1 MPGGFS
7 SGFSSGFGPTGSSV
21 NPFPPS
27 GPTTLTAIIPSY
39 LYQQYADD
47 ASLQAFVQ
55 AWNAYAQTYLTWFA
69 EGQMANYTVQ
79 VGPMLDWVGTYL
91 YGVPRPFLSSQVTLD
106 EGPFNTYAIN
116 GLVINGWKVLPPQNI
131 TAVSDDIYKRV
142 ITWNFYKGDGNV
154 FSIPWLKRRVVQFL
168 EGVDGVPI
176 STADTQQVSVVIAG
190 STWTIT
196 LLTGFRTIETGPF
209 NTAAINTM
217 AINGD
222 TSVFTPL
229 TPIPDGE
236 LLAEAVSAGILV
248 LPFEYDFVV
257 NVG

>member
-1 MPGGFS
+1 
-7 SGFSSGFGPTGSSV
+7 V
-21 NPFPPS
+21 VDNPFPPS

-91 YGVPRPFLSSQVTLD
+91 YGIPRPFLSSQVTLD
-106 EGPFNTYAIN
+106 EGPFNTYAIDTIA
-116 GLVINGWKVLPPQNI
+116 INGWKVLPPQNI
-131 TAVSDDIYKRV
+131 TAVNDDIYKRV

-168 EGVDGVPI
+168 EGADGVLI
-176 STADTQQVSVVIAG
+176 STADTHQVSVVISG
-190 STWTIT
+190 SIWVIT
-196 LLTGFRTIETGPF
+196 LGDGFRTLDEGPF
-209 NTAAINTM
+209 NTFAINSL
-217 AINGD
+217 AINGV
-222 TSVFTPL
+222 TSTFTPI
-229 TPIPDGE
+229 TPIENSE
-236 LLAEAVSAGILV
+236 LLAEAVAAGVLI
-248 LPFEYDFVV
+248 LPFEYDFIV

>member
-1 MPGGFS
+1 MS
-7 SGFSSGFGPTGSSV
+7 

-106 EGPFNTYAIN
+106 EGPFNTYAIDTIA
-116 GLVINGWKVLPPQNI
+116 INGWKVLPPQNI
-131 TAVSDDIYKRV
+131 TAVNDDIYKRV

-168 EGVDGVPI
+168 EGTDGVPI
-176 STADTQQVSVVIAG
+176 STADTHQVSVVISG
-190 STWTIT
+190 SIWVIT
-196 LLTGFRTIETGPF
+196 LGDGFRTLNEGPF
-209 NTAAINTM
+209 NTFAINSL
-217 AINGD
+217 AINGV
-222 TSVFTPL
+222 TSTFTPI
-229 TPIPDGE
+229 TPIENGE
-236 LLAEAVSAGILV
+236 LLAEAVAAGVLV
-248 LPFEYDFVV
+248 LPFEYDFIV